1 VRKIASSAATI
12 PLPGKEATAALF
24 TAIRTDEE
32 EAEEM
37 FADALTM

>member
-1 VRKIASSAATI
+1 M
-12 PLPGKEATAALF
+12 AALF

>member
-1 VRKIASSAATI
+1 VRKIASSATAV
-12 PLPGKEATAALF
+12 PLPAKEATAALF